1 MIEKSNQSTMKVKSS
16 RYKKPVML
24 QEVDVLLEYPFAA
37 SGEEDLLD
45 MQSWEITADQD
56 YEEYQFDL

>member
-1 MIEKSNQSTMKVKSS
+1 MS
-16 RYKKPVML
+16 RYKHIYKAPSVL
-24 QEVDVLLEYPFAA
+24 QEAEVLLEYSFVA

-45 MQSWEITADQD
+45 MRSWEITADQD

>member
-1 MIEKSNQSTMKVKSS
+1 MKTNK
-16 RYKKPVML
+16 RCYKAPKVL
-24 QEVDVLLEYPFAA
+24 QEAEVLLEYPFVA